1 MTFVTILSKLIV
13 YLCTVKLIRTLAL
26 LTATTILLLHALV
39 PHDHH
44 TSKEISFIEK
54 SQPTDLFEQ
63 IALGFHL
70 SQTDGQLEDFS
81 VENASVDVDQQ
92 QLMAVLSVTVFGIRA
107 ADLQPAQLIFPE
119 QNTSFKSLNVSGFSH
134 RGPPII

>member
-1 MTFVTILSKLIV
+1 MTFVTKQSNLII
-13 YLCTVKLIRTLAL
+13 YLCPVKFIRTIAL
-26 LTATTILLLHALV
+26 LTATTVLLLHALI

-44 TSKEISFIEK
+44 TSKEISFLEK
-54 SQPTDLFEQ
+54 SQPSDLFEQ

-70 SQTDGQLEDFS
+70 SQTDGHLEDFS
-81 VENASVDVDQQ
+81 VENASIDVDQQ
-92 QLMAVLSVTVFGIRA
+92 QLLAVLSVTVFGIRA
-107 ADLQPAQLIFPE
+107 ADLQPAQLISTE

>member
-1 MTFVTILSKLIV
+1 MTFVTNHSNVIL
-13 YLCTVKLIRTLAL
+13 YLCPVKFIRTIAL

-44 TSKEISFIEK
+44 TSKEISFLEK
-54 SQPTDLFEQ
+54 SQPADLFEQ

-81 VENASVDVDQQ
+81 VENASIDVEQQ
-92 QLMAVLSVTVFGIRA
+92 QLLAVLSVTVFGIRA
-107 ADLQPAQLIFPE
+107 ADLQLAQLISTE

>member
-1 MTFVTILSKLIV
+1 MTFVTKHSNLII
-13 YLCTVKLIRTLAL
+13 YLCPVKFIRTIAL
-26 LTATTILLLHALV
+26 LTATTVLLLHALV

-44 TSKEISFIEK
+44 TSNEVSFIEK
-54 SQPTDLFEQ
+54 SQPADLFEQ

-70 SQTDGQLEDFS
+70 SQTDGHLEDFS

-92 QLMAVLSVTVFGIRA
+92 QLLAVLSVTVFGIRA
-107 ADLQPAQLIFPE
+107 ADLQATQLISTE

-134 RGPPII
+134 RGPPIS

>member
-1 MTFVTILSKLIV
+1 MTFVIRSCILII
-13 YLCTVKLIRTLAL
+13 YLCQVKFIRTIAFLS
-26 LTATTILLLHALV
+26 ATTILLLHALV

-54 SQPTDLFEQ
+54 SQPADLFEQ
-63 IALGFHL
+63 IALAFHL

-81 VENASVDVDQQ
+81 VENSSVDIDQQ
-92 QLMAVLSVTVFGIRA
+92 QLIAVLSVTVFGIRA
-107 ADLQPAQLIFPE
+107 ADLQSAQVISTE
-119 QNTSFKSLNVSGFSH
+119 QNISFKSLNVSGFSH